1 MDSNCVCV
9 VDDDRDLNTMIEW
22 ALGKEGFTVQSYNR
36 PEAFLEALDEG
47 ACGCVLLDLK
57 MPGLSGL
64 DVQQIMKEKDIDVP
78 ILFLSGYA
86 DVPSVKSA
94 FKKGAVD
101 FLEKPID
108 VRILVETVM
117 NALEISRQQRE
128 ESRQKAEM
136 SLLIDR
142 LTNREKRDSAKSL
155 PWADLQ
161 GDWKST
167 GYQPPNRGDSSGPY
181 YGKTF
186 HKIIGGSCIVFVF
199 QRIASGWLPGQRLTE
214 HL

>member
-142 LTNREKRDSAKSL
+142 LTNREKEILQNLSHGLTSKEIGKALGISHRTVEIHRARIMEKLSIKSL
-155 PWADLQ
+155 ADLVLFSFSNGLHQ
-161 GDWKST
+161 AG
-167 GYQPPNRGDSSGPY
+167 
-181 YGKTF
+181 
-186 HKIIGGSCIVFVF
+186 C
-199 QRIASGWLPGQRLTE
+199 PGND
-214 HL
+214 